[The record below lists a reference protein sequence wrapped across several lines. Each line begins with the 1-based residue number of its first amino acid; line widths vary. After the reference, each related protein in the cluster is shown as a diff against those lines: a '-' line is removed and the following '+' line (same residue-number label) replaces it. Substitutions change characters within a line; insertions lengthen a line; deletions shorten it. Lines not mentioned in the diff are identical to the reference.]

1 MTGSKPPA
9 VAGNNTSI
17 GAQKNCFLSNKLRL
31 ATDDSTGFLYQRCAT
46 GSLVMSNIFLAVS
59 IITLAEMELG
69 CVGADVEC
77 GKIYG
82 FKPSSLIAVS
92 ATVSGIL
99 SAFILPFIG
108 AVIDYTPH
116 RHLLGVVSSVI
127 VVAIQAIQ
135 IYTVEG
141 TWFLMTILQSFAGF
155 MFQVV
160 TLVSYGYLPEIA
172 ATIDAQTLKWYS
184 SLYYMFFFGHQ
195 VLFLVAIAAISI
207 IFATSDVLTAQ
218 ISQGIDA
225 LATGGYFVLT
235 WYYFTKKEAKAELP
249 EGSSLIGAGFTQVFR
264 TSKGLYDHY
273 PKTVGMFFLGCAF
286 SQASK
291 YSFIAIR

>member
-1 MTGSKPPA
+1 MTESESPS
-9 VAGNNTSI
+9 TSGKAPI
-17 GAQKNCFLSNKLRL
+17 TGAIQKNCCLSNKLRL
-31 ATDDSTGFLYQRCAT
+31 ATNDSTGFLYQRCAT
-46 GSLVMSNIFLAVS
+46 GSLIMSNIFLATS

-69 CVGADVEC
+69 CVGANVEC

-82 FKPSSLIAVS
+82 FKPSSLIALS

-99 SAFILPFIG
+99 SAFILPFAG
-108 AVIDYTPH
+108 AIIDYTPN
-116 RHLLGVVSSVI
+116 RHILGVISSII

-141 TWFLMTILQSFAGF
+141 TWFPMIILQSINGF

-160 TLVSYGYLPEIA
+160 TLASYGYLPEIA
-172 ATIDAQTLKWYS
+172 ATIDEQTLKWYS

-195 VLFLVAIAAISI
+195 VLFLVVIAAITI

-225 LATGGYFVLT
+225 TVTGGYFVLT
-235 WYYFTKKEAKAELP
+235 WYYFTKREAKAKLP
-249 EGSSLIGAGFTQVFR
+249 EGSSLVGAGFKQVFH
-264 TSKGLYDHY
+264 TAKGLYDHY
-273 PKTVGMFFLGCAF
+273 PKTVGTFFLGCIF

-291 YSFIAIR
+291 SVLVNC